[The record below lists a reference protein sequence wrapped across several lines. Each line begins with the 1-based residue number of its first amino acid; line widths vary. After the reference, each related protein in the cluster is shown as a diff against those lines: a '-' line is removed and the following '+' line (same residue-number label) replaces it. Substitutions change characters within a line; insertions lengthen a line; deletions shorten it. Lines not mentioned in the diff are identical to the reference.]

1 MLATFELFCG
11 VTHEPFGVVSRD
23 LKMADARLIESVLYR
38 DSRGSFEVSWET
50 SELAD
55 AGIAFE
61 PGGNAF
67 SYNEKIGTLRGMH
80 YQKAP
85 FGQAKLVSC
94 VNGRVLDVIADLR
107 PESPTYLRWAA
118 TELSAASGRAIFI
131 PVGYAHGFVTLTDH
145 ATVAYLI
152 EGDYQPQAAGIV
164 RWNDPSLNICWP
176 VTDPILAERDR
187 LAPDFLA

>member
-1 MLATFELFCG
+1 MLAISELFCG
-11 VTHEPFGVVSRD
+11 VTHERSGAMSRD
-23 LKMADARLIESVLYR
+23 LKMADARLIESVPYR
-38 DSRGSFEVSWET
+38 DVRGSFEVFWEAN
-50 SELAD
+50 ELAD
-55 AGIAFE
+55 AGIDFE
-61 PGGNAF
+61 PSGNAF
-67 SYNEKIGTLRGMH
+67 SYNEKVGTLRGMH
-80 YQKAP
+80 YQKTP

-131 PVGYAHGFVTLTDH
+131 PSGYAHGFVSLTDH
-145 ATVAYLI
+145 ATLAYLI